1 MKSASK
7 TRVTLSLDAYL
18 LSALDAMVEQFRIN
32 SRSAMV
38 EDILRRWYLS
48 RQQIQLERQTEAY
61 YRSLSEAEQEEDRQ
75 WGKIAGEQ
83 VERLWSE

>member
-61 YRSLSEAEQEEDRQ
+61 YSSLSEAEQEEDRQ